1 MKLVI
6 LLSAVAVLV
15 GCSNSSNKQTFDI
28 SPCYVS
34 PPPTLSGNTSTDL
47 VSLSSAWIEQTSN
60 LGRCND
66 KLTKIRDTLKGE
78 K

>member
-1 MKLVI
+1 MRLIIVSCMMLI
-6 LLSAVAVLV
+6 A
-15 GCSNSSNKQTFDI
+15 GCSNNKQNLDI

-34 PPPTLSGNTSTDL
+34 PPPTLSGNSNTDL
-47 VSLSSAWIEQTSN
+47 VSLSTAWLEQTSN

-66 KLTKIRDTLKGE
+66 KLTKIRSTLEGE